1 MQGDHCLLASA
12 SLGSKLRP
20 LPPPVG
26 NAKGQ
31 VKALSGL
38 PSGQPD
44 CDCTDDLS
52 VGGIGGTFG
61 AGDRTAAA

>member
-1 MQGDHCLLASA
+1 MQCNHCLLASA

-31 VKALSGL
+31 VNALSGL
-38 PSGQPD
+38 SPGQPD
-44 CDCTDDLS
+44 CDCTNGLS
-52 VGGIGGTFG
+52 ADGIGGTFG
-61 AGDRTAAA
+61 AGDQTAAA